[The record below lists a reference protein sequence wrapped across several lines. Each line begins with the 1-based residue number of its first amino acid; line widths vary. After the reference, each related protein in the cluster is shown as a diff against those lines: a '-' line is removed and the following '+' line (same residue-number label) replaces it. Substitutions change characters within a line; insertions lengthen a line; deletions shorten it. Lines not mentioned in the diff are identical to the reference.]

1 MGSILAQEAEF
12 LDERKRALI
21 DVKGSYRGTPAQI
34 KSGLSRRAKDRP
46 LCPICGEDEVR
57 TNGRKRRQYW
67 RCYACGHKWSELILP
82 NKTVYNTVIIG

>member
-12 LDERKRALI
+12 LDDRMRALI

-46 LCPICGEDEVR
+46 LCPKCGQDEAR
-57 TNGRKRRQYW
+57 CNGGRNKRSRYFH
-67 RCYACGHKWSELILP
+67 CHACDHRWSEPKKSLD
-82 NKTVYNTVIIG
+82 NTVTIG